1 MGDFNSVG
9 IPGSITSC
17 GLSESLP
24 SCYRFN
30 KRTKKYTWAR
40 DYQDGMPLVNERM
53 FPVMYF
59 DGREFPHKSAI
70 MWIEG
75 KDLRKF
81 HPKLGSSLVPNM
93 KIVLKYL
100 EEHGGRASSH
110 GIEVDEDV
118 EVGPSERLGSQ
129 LPDIAEQED
138 SNNPEPTTAGPSNGT
153 SYSSIRAM
161 YAELTNESGTP
172 DSTDQRR
179 YKPTRIRAA

>member
-9 IPGSITSC
+9 IPGSITTC

-24 SCYRFN
+24 SCYRYN
-30 KRTKKYTWAR
+30 RRMQKYSWTTE
-40 DYQDGMPLVNERM
+40 YQDGMRLVNERM

-93 KIVLKYL
+93 KTILKYL
-100 EEHGGRASSH
+100 KQQGGRASSY
-110 GIEVDEDV
+110 GIDEDE
-118 EVGPSERLGSQ
+118 EVGRSERLSSH
-129 LPDIAEQED
+129 LSDIAEQED
-138 SNNPEPTTAGPSNGT
+138 SNSPEPTTAGPSNGRFF
-153 SYSSIRAM
+153 SCP
-161 YAELTNESGTP
+161 AE
-172 DSTDQRR
+172 
-179 YKPTRIRAA
+179 

>member
-70 MWIEG
+70 MWIEA

-81 HPKLGSSLVPNM
+81 HPKRVSSLVPNV
-93 KIVLKYL
+93 KIILKYL
-100 EEHGGRASSH
+100 EERGERISSQ

-118 EVGPSERLGSQ
+118 EVGRLERLGSQ
-129 LPDIAEQED
+129 LPDITEQEYL
-138 SNNPEPTTAGPSNGT
+138 NNSETTTAGPSNG
-153 SYSSIRAM
+153 RFFCQ
-161 YAELTNESGTP
+161 AERCTQS
-172 DSTDQRR
+172 
-179 YKPTRIRAA
+179 